1 MTEFAVTA
9 IRYQMGEHLS
19 YEERDARA
27 KEFVASLKI
36 GQQVVLAFESD
47 NPGSPN
53 KAIAVY
59 IDYKRIGYIADEECH
74 LVHPLLNEGRGK
86 ATVVRTDGHVT
97 FFITIP
103 GMSDIHKISPS
114 QKRVLP
120 DSPLGSSFRMPFT
133 KDEHALEVIAS
144 ELVEIETSKEN
155 LPEIMLLTK
164 RYVPLSKI
172 SICHEDRLWRS
183 MILKKLEHLLGKS
196 QVLGMS
202 DVDKSEMETLCLT
215 LRDVVGDMH
224 RSAEHWPERVFVN
237 HLELL
242 RNDESVNS
250 HLYKK
255 YCETFLNDKPFD
267 EVDKDIIKA
276 EYERLSSW
284 LRSLEWSE
292 LRNPKNLMSMGFRVN
307 YLDLSRWE
315 LYDLYSVLLLLE
327 KLELSLPADTPEYEE
342 VKDSGKRGRPKKAG
356 RKIQKSFIYKAC
368 NDEETNQRLRS
379 LYLGLVQLKWIAA
392 DTKQK
397 SFMSIFSGEDT
408 TCRVTWTGDINTL
421 AELFKE
427 LVTKKGF
434 VKLPEGESIWVMVNA
449 RFWEKKGNQEFG
461 NDRLRSTSTP
471 TASKETIDL
480 LVKLMDPDMQL
491 ESLKE
496 AMQTQR

>member
-9 IRYQMGEHLS
+9 IRYQMDEHLS
-19 YEERDARA
+19 FEEKGARA
-27 KEFVASLKI
+27 VAFVASLKI
-36 GQQVVLAFESD
+36 GQQVVLVFEPD

-74 LVHPLLNEGRGK
+74 LVLPLLNEGRAK
-86 ATVVRTDGHVT
+86 ATIVRKDDHVT
-97 FFITIP
+97 FFVSIP
-103 GMSDIHKISPS
+103 GMPDIHKISPS
-114 QKRVLP
+114 NKRVLP
-120 DSPLGSSFRMPFT
+120 ESPLGSSFRMPFT
-133 KDEHALEVIAS
+133 KDENALQLIAS
-144 ELVEIETSKEN
+144 ELVEIETNKEN

-172 SICHEDRLWRS
+172 SICREDRLWRS

-215 LRDVVGDMH
+215 LRGVVGDMH
-224 RSAEHWPERVFVN
+224 RSSEHWPERVFVN

-315 LYDLYSVLLLLE
+315 LYDLYSILLLLE
-327 KLELSLPADTPEYEE
+327 KLGTEHSEEAEEAEYEE
-342 VKDSGKRGRPKKAG
+342 VKESSRRGRPKKAG
-356 RKIQKSFIYKAC
+356 RKILKSFIYQADD
-368 NDEETNQRLRS
+368 DENTNLRLQS
-379 LYLGLVQLKWIAA
+379 LYHGLLQLQWIAA
-392 DTKQK
+392 DTEQK
-397 SFMSIFSGEDT
+397 SFMSIFSGKDT
-408 TCRVTWTGDINTL
+408 TCRVKWIGDINTL

-427 LVTKKGF
+427 LVKRKCF

-449 RFWEKKGNQEFG
+449 RFWEKEGNHEFG

-471 TASKETIDL
+471 TNSKETIDL
-480 LVKLMDPDMQL
+480 LVKLMDPDMPL

-496 AMQTQR
+496 AM

>member
-9 IRYQMGEHLS
+9 IRYQMDEHLS
-19 YEERDARA
+19 FEEKGARA
-27 KEFVASLKI
+27 VAFVASLKI
-36 GQQVVLAFESD
+36 GQQVVLVFEPD

-74 LVHPLLNEGRGK
+74 IVLPLLNEGRAK
-86 ATVVRTDGHVT
+86 ATIVRKDDHVT
-97 FFITIP
+97 FFVSIP

-114 QKRVLP
+114 NKRVLP
-120 DSPLGSSFRMPFT
+120 ESPLGSSFRMPFT
-133 KDEHALEVIAS
+133 KDENALQLIAS
-144 ELVEIETSKEN
+144 ELVEIETNKEN

-172 SICHEDRLWRS
+172 SICREDRLWRS

-215 LRDVVGDMH
+215 LRGVVGDMH
-224 RSAEHWPERVFVN
+224 RSSEHWPERVFVN

-315 LYDLYSVLLLLE
+315 LYDLYSILLLLE
-327 KLELSLPADTPEYEE
+327 KLEFPAQTEQTVTEDGPNYFAPAKNLRELLKQPWFMELRTKNDYNGKWTDAFVAALMASEWKDSIATDWAIQGKRTKVNQIKGHIVGLLADNGVLKGTYDSIAAQVGVTKNPRTFSRYMGEGKSQPYAEW
-342 VKDSGKRGRPKKAG
+342 VKDYITGK
-356 RKIQKSFIYKAC
+356 
-368 NDEETNQRLRS
+368 NE
-379 LYLGLVQLKWIAA
+379 
-392 DTKQK
+392 
-397 SFMSIFSGEDT
+397 
-408 TCRVTWTGDINTL
+408 
-421 AELFKE
+421 
-427 LVTKKGF
+427 
-434 VKLPEGESIWVMVNA
+434 
-449 RFWEKKGNQEFG
+449 
-461 NDRLRSTSTP
+461 
-471 TASKETIDL
+471 
-480 LVKLMDPDMQL
+480 
-491 ESLKE
+491 
-496 AMQTQR
+496 